1 MAELD
6 DLGLREIGARLRD
19 GRLTALALAEHA
31 IARHER
37 FGAALGAYIHWDP
50 EALRTGAKAADALFA
65 AGVDLGPLQGV
76 PVSVKDLFGVRGMPT
91 QAGSPKRLPARFE
104 EEGSVV
110 RAVRKGGGVVTGKT
124 HTVEFAYE
132 GLGVNPHLG
141 SPRNPWDAATHRCAG
156 GSSSGAGVSLI
167 EGSALVA
174 LGSDSGGSVRM
185 PATVTGTV
193 GLKPGHGR
201 WGIDGIVPF
210 CPTLDSPGPLTRTVD
225 DAAVAFAAIDPHCDR
240 AGFEAAL
247 AATSVADARLG
258 LAETHFWADCD
269 PGIAEGVR
277 AALGELE
284 GAGASLRAIDFP
296 EAVEGYAEGM
306 RGHIVAAEF
315 HALMRAELPDWL
327 ETLNPILKERLEV
340 HERPWEIPAVDYYDN
355 LRAVRAL
362 QARADERLRRVDA
375 IVCPTVVMT
384 PPPVAEIVDLA
395 SQRGPNLRIHNNA
408 YLVNILGLS
417 ALTMPVALD
426 AAGMPVGLQLIA
438 RSGNEERLLALACAF
453 ERTLGTAR
461 RRLGVAP
468 MCVST

>member
-1 MAELD
+1 MADLY

-19 GRLTALALAEHA
+19 GRLTASALAEHA
-31 IARHER
+31 IDRHER

-50 EALRTGAKAADALFA
+50 EALRAGARAADALFA
-65 AGVDLGPLQGV
+65 AGVDLGPLHGI
-76 PVSVKDLFGVRGMPT
+76 PTSVKDLFGVRGMPT
-91 QAGSPKRLPARFE
+91 QGGSPKRLPARFE

-110 RAVRKGGGVVTGKT
+110 RALRGGGGVVTGKT

-141 SPRNPWDAATHRCAG
+141 SPRNPWDATTHRCAG

-167 EGSALVA
+167 EGSALLA

-193 GLKPGHGR
+193 GLKLGHGR

-210 CPTLDSPGPLTRTVD
+210 SPTLDSPGPLTRTVD
-225 DAAVAFAAIDPHCDR
+225 DAAVAFAALDPICDR
-240 AGFEAAL
+240 SSFAASL
-247 AATSVADARLG
+247 ESTTVADARLG
-258 LAETHFWADCD
+258 LAEAHLWGDCD
-269 PGIAEGVR
+269 PGIAEGMR
-277 AALGELE
+277 AALAELE
-284 GAGASLRAIDFP
+284 AAGASLCKVDFP

-306 RGHIVAAEF
+306 RGHIVATEF
-315 HALMRAELPDWL
+315 YALMRAELPDWL
-327 ETLNPILKERLEV
+327 ETLNPILRERLETF
-340 HERPWEIPAVDYYDN
+340 ERPWEIAAVDYFDN

-362 QARADERLRRVDA
+362 QMRADERLRQVDA

-395 SQRGPNLRIHNNA
+395 SQRGPNLRIHDNT

-426 AAGMPVGLQLIA
+426 AAGIPVGLQLIA
-438 RSGNEERLLALACAF
+438 RSGSEERLLTLACAF
-453 ERTLGTAR
+453 ERVLGTAR
-461 RRLGVAP
+461 ERLGNAP
-468 MCVST
+468 MCAAA

>member
-1 MAELD
+1 MT
-6 DLGLREIGARLRD
+6 DLYEQGLREIGARLRD
-19 GRLTALALAEHA
+19 GRLTASALAEHA
-31 IARHER
+31 IERHDR
-37 FGAALGAYIHWDP
+37 FGAALGAYIHWDA
-50 EALRTGAKAADALFA
+50 EALRAGARAGDALFA
-65 AGVDLGPLQGV
+65 AGVDLGPLQGI

-104 EEGSVV
+104 KEGAVV
-110 RAVRKGGGVVTGKT
+110 RAVRGGGGVVTGKT

-141 SPRNPWDAATHRCAG
+141 SPRNPWDAKIHRCCG

-193 GLKPGHGR
+193 GLKLGHGR

-210 CPTLDSPGPLTRTVD
+210 SPTLDSPGPLTRTVD
-225 DAAVAFAAIDPHCDR
+225 DAAVAFAAIDPICDAAAF
-240 AGFEAAL
+240 AGLLKSTTA
-247 AATSVADARLG
+247 ADARLG
-258 LAETHFWADCD
+258 LAETHFWEDCD
-269 PGIAEGVR
+269 PGVAEGVR

-284 GAGASLRAIDFP
+284 GAGAHLRSIDFP
-296 EAVEGYAEGM
+296 EAAEGYAEGM

-315 HALMRAELPDWL
+315 YSLMRAELPDWL
-327 ETLNPILKERLEV
+327 ETLNPILKERLNAF
-340 HERPWEIPAVDYYDN
+340 ERPWEIPAVDYFDN

-362 QARADERLRRVDA
+362 QARADERLRQVDA

-395 SQRGPNLRIHNNA
+395 SQRGPNLRIHNNT
-408 YLVNILGLS
+408 YLVNVLGLS
-417 ALTMPVALD
+417 ALTMPVGLD
-426 AAGMPVGLQLIA
+426 AVGMPVGLQLIA
-438 RSGNEERLLALACAF
+438 RSGQEERLLALGCAF
-453 ERTLGTAR
+453 ERVLGTAR
-461 RRLGVAP
+461 QRLGVAP
-468 MCVST
+468 ICAG

>member
-1 MAELD
+1 MADLYE
-6 DLGLREIGARLRD
+6 LGLREVGARLRD
-19 GRLTALALAEHA
+19 GRLTASALAEHA
-31 IARHER
+31 IDRHER
-37 FGAALGAYIHWDP
+37 FGAALGAYIHWDA
-50 EALRTGAKAADALFA
+50 EALRAGARAADALFA

-104 EEGSVV
+104 AEGSVV
-110 RAVRKGGGVVTGKT
+110 RAVRRGGGVVTGKT

-141 SPRNPWDAATHRCAG
+141 SPRNPWDAKTHRCSG

-193 GLKPGHGR
+193 GLKLGHGR

-210 CPTLDSPGPLTRTVD
+210 SPTLDSPGPLTRTVD
-225 DAAVAFAAIDPHCDR
+225 DAAVAFAAIDPICNRTAFATLLDSATV
-240 AGFEAAL
+240 AG
-247 AATSVADARLG
+247 ARLG
-258 LAETHFWADCD
+258 LAETHFWDDCD
-269 PGIAEGVR
+269 SGVAEGVR

-284 GAGASLRAIDFP
+284 GAGASLRPIDFP

-306 RGHIVAAEF
+306 RGHIVATEF
-315 HALMRAELPDWL
+315 YALMRAELPGWL
-327 ETLNPILKERLEV
+327 ETLNPILKERLNTF
-340 HERPWEIPAVDYYDN
+340 ERPWEIPAVDYYDN
-355 LRAVRAL
+355 LRAVQAL
-362 QARADERLRRVDA
+362 QRRADERLRQVDA

-395 SQRGPNLRIHNNA
+395 SQRGPNLRVHNNT

-438 RSGNEERLLALACAF
+438 RSGDEERLLALGCAF

-461 RRLGVAP
+461 QRLGVAP
-468 MCVST
+468 MCAG

>member
-1 MAELD
+1 TVGVKTTA
-6 DLGLREIGARLRD
+6 
-19 GRLTALALAEHA
+19 GR
-31 IARHER
+31 
-37 FGAALGAYIHWDP
+37 W
-50 EALRTGAKAADALFA
+50 
-65 AGVDLGPLQGV
+65 
-76 PVSVKDLFGVRGMPT
+76 S
-91 QAGSPKRLPARFE
+91 
-104 EEGSVV
+104 
-110 RAVRKGGGVVTGKT
+110 
-124 HTVEFAYE
+124 
-132 GLGVNPHLG
+132 
-141 SPRNPWDAATHRCAG
+141 
-156 GSSSGAGVSLI
+156 I
-167 EGSALVA
+167 EGISPL
-174 LGSDSGGSVRM
+174 S
-185 PATVTGTV
+185 
-193 GLKPGHGR
+193 
-201 WGIDGIVPF
+201 
-210 CPTLDSPGPLTRTVD
+210 PTLDTPGTLTRTVED
-225 DAAVAFAAIDPHCDR
+225 
-240 AGFEAAL
+240 AAL
-247 AATSVADARLG
+247 AFSVIDPTTAADPDTFLTAVDR
-258 LAETHFWADCD
+258 ADVGDFRIGVCEAFFD
-269 PGIAEGVR
+269 DCEPGIAEGVR